1 MKKTGFPPLPPPGP
15 PDASGVGQTNS
26 VVEFP
31 SAPPGNKV
39 KFILLITACPLLLIV
54 GAGALLI
61 AGVGSLAA
69 CSADNSNFLST
80 SELVEQAS

>member
-1 MKKTGFPPLPPPGP
+1 MPPPGP
-15 PDASGVGQTNS
+15 PDASSVGQTNS

-31 SAPPGNKV
+31 GAPLRNTIKL
-39 KFILLITACPLLLIV
+39 ILLITACPLLLIV

-69 CSADNSNFLST
+69 CSEDSSKSLST
-80 SELVEQAS
+80 SELPEQASKVKMST

>member
-1 MKKTGFPPLPPPGP
+1 MKKTWFPPLPPPGP

-26 VVEFP
+26 VVGFP
-31 SAPPGNKV
+31 SAPPRNKI
-39 KFILLITACPLLLIV
+39 KFVLLIKACPLLLIV

-69 CSADNSNFLST
+69 CSEDSSKSLSI
-80 SELVEQAS
+80 SELPEQAS